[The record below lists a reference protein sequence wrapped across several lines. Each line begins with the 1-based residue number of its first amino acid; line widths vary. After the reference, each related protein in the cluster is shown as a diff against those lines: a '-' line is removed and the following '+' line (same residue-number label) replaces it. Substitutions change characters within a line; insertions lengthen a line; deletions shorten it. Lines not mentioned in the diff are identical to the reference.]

1 MNNIINIVL
10 LKLHPPIAAEE
21 AHTDY
26 CVQNY
31 IVQARR
37 GLHKTRYQLKMNI
50 NASMQHK
57 TVTCIGMHYTF
68 SL

>member
-37 GLHKTRYQLKMNI
+37 GLHKTRLL
-50 NASMQHK
+50 
-57 TVTCIGMHYTF
+57 T
-68 SL
+68 